1 MHSLY
6 VYSTPA
12 NSTHTSPISLSNKYS
27 DSDHHQGLLSPGDS
41 TIGALSDEEDIND
54 YKQGGYHVVQVGD
67 SFYNGRYIIDSRM
80 GWGYFSTVWLAKDTL
95 VNRYVALKIV
105 KSDPHFCKSAL
116 EEIEL
121 LEQAQ
126 AQAQATSSS
135 SIPIDTDSKNGNN
148 GHHHVAQLLH
158 HFWHD
163 ASLDTPGGGKHVCM
177 VFEVLGEN
185 LLSVMKRFN
194 YRGLPV
200 NMVKRITRQIL
211 DGLSFLHNTC
221 GIVHTDIK
229 PENILIWI
237 PEVESYLEKLR
248 GGSNN
253 FNQRRPSS
261 SFTSLDLTNNITL
274 MAPSNSSS
282 NQMRRKVKRQQKRTE
297 DPPVSGKQSG
307 NKRLDEQLQSTFSD
321 LFLGVPQQRQAEE
334 ISSSPP
340 MIIRSEALDCT
351 TMVDTDE
358 QEDAW
363 HDKITVKIV
372 DLGNACRVDGKF
384 KHVIQTRQYRSP
396 EVIVGMV
403 WNDRADIWSLG
414 CLVYELLTGDYLFD
428 PRIDSKYGKDEDHLA
443 KIVELMRVL
452 PRSLTFGGDYS
463 REFFN
468 HKGELRHTKVLRH
481 RRLRDVLHDTYFM
494 PPEQADSISELLS
507 LMLEVD
513 MAKRA
518 SADNLLDHSWFTS

>member
-27 DSDHHQGLLSPGDS
+27 DNDHHQGLLSPGDS
-41 TIGALSDEEDIND
+41 TVGALSDEEDIND

-67 SFYNGRYIIDSRM
+67 SFYNGRYIIDSKM

-95 VNRYVALKIV
+95 ANQYVALKIV

-135 SIPIDTDSKNGNN
+135 SSVPISTDDNTDSKNRNK
-148 GHHHVAQLLH
+148 GHQHVAQLLH

-211 DGLSFLHNTC
+211 DGLSFLHNAC

-237 PEVESYLEKLR
+237 PEVESYLENQR
-248 GGSNN
+248 GESNN
-253 FNQRRPSS
+253 FNQRRQSS

-274 MAPSNSSS
+274 MAPSNSGN

-297 DPPVSGKQSG
+297 DPPVSGKQTGG
-307 NKRLDEQLQSTFSD
+307 NKRLDEQLQSTFSE
-321 LFLGVPQQRQAEE
+321 LFLNVPQQRTEE
-334 ISSSPP
+334 VSSSPP

-351 TMVDTDE
+351 TMMNTDE
-358 QEDAW
+358 QEDSW

-443 KIVELMRVL
+443 KIIELMRVL

-468 HKGELRHTKVLRH
+468 NKGAAASPFK
-481 RRLRDVLHDTYFM
+481 DVLHDTYFM
-494 PPEQADSISELLS
+494 PPEQADSISEFLS

-518 SADNLLDHSWFTS
+518 SANNLLDHSWLTL